1 LSSRKLKGSRTCIW
15 LANLDAKVGR
25 SRGRK
30 IPREL
35 AVPKPT
41 LKEVVEAA
49 KELGL
54 DPIVEEGKSYPKSW
68 WQHKG
73 RVLVKKVDSKT
84 NTLRAVARKI
94 LENREKLKREPST
107 VQV

>member
-1 LSSRKLKGSRTCIW
+1 MSTRKLKGSRTCIW
-15 LANLDAKVGR
+15 LANLDAKVSR

-30 IPREL
+30 VPREL

-49 KELGL
+49 EQLGL
-54 DPIVEEGKSYPKSW
+54 DPIVEENKSYPKSW

-73 RVLVKKVDSKT
+73 RVLVKKVNSKI
-84 NTLRAVARKI
+84 NILKAIARKI
-94 LENREKLKREPST
+94 LENREKPKGESST
-107 VQV
+107 AQL